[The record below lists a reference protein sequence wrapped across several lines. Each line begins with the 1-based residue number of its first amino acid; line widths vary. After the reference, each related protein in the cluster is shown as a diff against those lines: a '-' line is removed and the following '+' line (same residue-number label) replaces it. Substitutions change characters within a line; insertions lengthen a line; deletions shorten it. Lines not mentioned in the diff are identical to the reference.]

1 MSENE
6 TSDDQDRGSSRP
18 GKSGLSL
25 PKEDPGV
32 RPTGP
37 RSRRETSLYDK
48 LRRAGQLDENTAGR
62 WFIPLTALVVVV
74 LVAGIAAYRSHG
86 TALTA
91 LENEVAA
98 LRAQM
103 QDSDNTDLASRIDR
117 LLARVEGLGA
127 RLDSMENLNT
137 ELQAL
142 RRTVT
147 GHTDSLEAL
156 SGRLEELEQAPTG
169 SDSSQTESES
179 AEADATA
186 GGAAPASGQSGD
198 GEWVVNLITVSERTS
213 AEGVKKRLDD
223 MGIASQIVP
232 ITREGKSLLRVVVPG
247 FESRGEAEAAAP
259 GFKKR
264 LDLPGD
270 PWIARR

>member
-6 TSDDQDRGSSRP
+6 TGDDQDRGSSRP
-18 GKSGLSL
+18 GRSGLSL
-25 PKEDPGV
+25 PREDAGA
-32 RPTGP
+32 RSTGP
-37 RSRRETSLYDK
+37 RSRREAGVYEK
-48 LRRAGQLDENTAGR
+48 LRRAGQMDESTAAR
-62 WFIPLTALVVVV
+62 WFIPLTALVVIV
-74 LVAGIAAYRSHG
+74 LVAGIAAYRSQSN
-86 TALTA
+86 TLTA

-98 LRAQM
+98 LRVQM
-103 QDSDNTDLASRIDR
+103 EDSDNTDLASRIDR

-127 RLDSMENLNT
+127 RLDSMENLNS

-147 GHTDSLEAL
+147 EHTDSLEAL
-156 SGRLEELEQAPTG
+156 NGRLEELEQA
-169 SDSSQTESES
+169 S
-179 AEADATA
+179 AESGRSQADSAQGDAA
-186 GGAAPASGQSGD
+186 GSEAGPAAEQPGD
-198 GEWVVNLITVSERTS
+198 GEWVVNLITVSDRTS
-213 AEGVKKRLDD
+213 AESVKKRLGD

-259 GFKKR
+259 GFKQR